1 MSEPLV
7 GAILAAGRGSR
18 IQPLSDDLPKPLLP
32 LLDQPII
39 GWQIQRMRALGIR
52 EVHVVVGY
60 LGSLLVEELG
70 DGSRWGVEL
79 HFIEQRELHGIAH
92 AVGLLEPFLHGRP
105 FVLFLGDIFFEVPN
119 LVTMLDLFRETDAD
133 CVLAVCRE
141 SDEKILRRNFEVLLD
156 DDRRVRE
163 VREKPTVVEGD
174 LKGCGLYLF
183 SAEIFESIRR
193 TPRSG
198 LRGEFEL
205 TDSIQ
210 VHVDRGFVVRPA
222 EIVERDWN
230 ISIPRDLLDLNLHLL
245 DLQGASSYVADS
257 AVLGADVELVKTVVL
272 DDATVEAGARLE
284 KCLVFPGSKVPP
296 GRWQKTMFLP
306 VGALTFE

>member
-39 GWQIQRMRALGIR
+39 GWQIQRMRTLGIR

-60 LGSLLVEELG
+60 LGGRMVEELG

-79 HFIEQRELHGIAH
+79 NFVEQRELHGIAH
-92 AVGLLEPFLHGRP
+92 AVGLLEPYVGERP
-105 FVLFLGDIFFEVPN
+105 FVLFLGDIFFEVPR
-119 LVTMLDLFRETDAD
+119 LERMLEIHRETDAD

-141 SDEKILRRNFEVLLD
+141 PDHAILRRNFEVLLD

-163 VREKPTVVEGD
+163 VREKPKEVEGD

-183 SAEIFESIRR
+183 SSEIFESIRR

-245 DLQGASSYVADS
+245 ELQGANAYVADTAS
-257 AVLGADVELVKTVVL
+257 VPPDAELVRTVLL
-272 DDATVEAGARLE
+272 DDARVEPGARLE
-284 KCLVFPGSKVPP
+284 RCMVLPGGRVPA
-296 GRWQKTMFLP
+296 GSWRNTIFLP
-306 VGALTFE
+306 AGALAFE